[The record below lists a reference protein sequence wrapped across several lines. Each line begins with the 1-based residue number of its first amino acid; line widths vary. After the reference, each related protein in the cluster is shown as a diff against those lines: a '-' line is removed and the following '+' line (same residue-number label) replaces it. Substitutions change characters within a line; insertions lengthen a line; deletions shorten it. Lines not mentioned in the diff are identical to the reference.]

1 MDGGPGAGRIGNGE
15 GSLCRGGGGGWG
27 GRGA

>member
-1 MDGGPGAGRIGNGE
+1 MDGGAGAGRIGNGG
-15 GSLCRGGGGGWG
+15 GSLCRGGGGWG